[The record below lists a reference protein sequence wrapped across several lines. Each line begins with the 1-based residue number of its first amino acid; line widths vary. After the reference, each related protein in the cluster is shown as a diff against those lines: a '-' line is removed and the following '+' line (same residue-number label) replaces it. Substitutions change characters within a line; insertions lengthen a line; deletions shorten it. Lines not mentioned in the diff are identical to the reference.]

1 MMIEKFQTLLR
12 YSIWGCLLI
21 LPAELNIIQIMFWL
35 LVFNF
40 FLEKEKWDLLWQ
52 NKVFILLLVQYP
64 LIVSLRIFLTHER
77 DYEIITY
84 PAEYQMWI
92 YCIIGVLVG
101 TVFFGKTR
109 NLKEA
114 KIFLTGSLFI
124 TFVVAAYQFHI
135 LDDPKVKLFNANVFQ
150 APLFA
155 TMIGIILFSII
166 KQDRGWIIP
175 KTIFI
180 FAPLLMF
187 SIAYAGTRGIFI
199 GQIATLTLGIFVFFF
214 LKKYHV
220 AMGLLASLFL
230 GVAFAIFIDAEAGG
244 SFARRLDVII
254 LLAQNNAL
262 NLALA
267 VFAVGA
273 LILMTK
279 YALQKINFR
288 SRTCVVLLMASL
300 LVASAWAYENGS
312 DLGAT
317 DRLTTFQNQLS
328 KNIALAET
336 SDGSTSARLQFLKKG
351 ISELEGHLL
360 TGRGVY
366 MEPYIAREVLG
377 GHKHLHNNY
386 VSWLIWGG
394 IFVLVSGLIWL
405 ISPVILTSQQVGLN
419 ITVFPMM
426 IASLWSV
433 SLLFDS
439 FFAWNGFTY
448 AYTILICLAY
458 QAFRSKNHE
467 NVQQIGTI
475 G

>member
-1 MMIEKFQTLLR
+1 MMIKLFQTLLR
-12 YSIWGCLLI
+12 YGIWGCLLI

-35 LVFNF
+35 LVLNF
-40 FLEKEKWDLLWQ
+40 FLEKEKWELLWQ
-52 NKVFILLLVQYP
+52 NKIFILLLVQYP
-64 LIVSLRIFLTHER
+64 LIVSLRIFLTPEH

-92 YCIIGVLVG
+92 YCILGVLVT
-101 TVFFGKTR
+101 TVFFGKVR
-109 NLKEA
+109 NLQEA
-114 KIFLTGSLFI
+114 TIFLSGSLFI
-124 TFVVAAYQFHI
+124 TFVVAAYHFHI

-155 TMIGIILFSII
+155 TMIGIILFAII
-166 KQDRGWIIP
+166 KKDTAWIGA
-175 KTIFI
+175 KTTSI
-180 FAPLLMF
+180 FAPLLIL

-199 GQIATLTLGIFVFFF
+199 GQIATLTLGIFVFLF
-214 LKKYHV
+214 LKIYQV
-220 AMGLLASLFL
+220 AMGLFASLVL
-230 GVAFAIFIDAEAGG
+230 GVAVGLFVDADAGG
-244 SFARRLDVII
+244 SFVGRLDVIV

-262 NLALA
+262 NLVLA
-267 VFAVGA
+267 TFAVGGF
-273 LILMTK
+273 ILVTK
-279 YALQKINFR
+279 YALKKINFR
-288 SRTCVVLLMASL
+288 HRKHVFFLIFSL
-300 LVASAWAYENGS
+300 LIGSALAFEIVSNS
-312 DLGAT
+312 DANNSF
-317 DRLTTFQNQLS
+317 TTFQSNLS
-328 KNIALAET
+328 NNIALAET
-336 SDGSTSARLQFLKKG
+336 SDGNTSIRLQMLQKG
-351 ISELEGHLL
+351 LIELEGHLF

-394 IFVLVSGLIWL
+394 IFVLISGLIWL
-405 ISPVILTSQQVGLN
+405 ISPVILISQQGGLN
-419 ITVFPMM
+419 NTVFPLM

-448 AYTILICLAY
+448 TYVILICLAY

-467 NVQQIGTI
+467 NAQQIGTI